1 MKSEDYQILKKL
13 YVKPDIIRL
22 AIDRNIS
29 IAMSTEEPPL
39 DPDPN
44 DPKPPGEWGDPSPAP
59 GYYPSGNNPNYG
71 NHTYKPENPFGGSR
85 PEY

>member
-13 YVKPDIIRL
+13 YVKPDIKRL

-29 IAMSTEEPPL
+29 IAMNTNKDEPPPEIE
-39 DPDPN
+39 DPDPWT
-44 DPKPPGEWGDPSPAP
+44 DDPSPAP
-59 GYYPSGNNPNYG
+59 GYYPSGKKPNYG